1 MLEGIMD
8 NMEHN
13 EDDSYPTP
21 EFLEHVTSEWADRDP
36 NHIGAVQDKDSGKYM
51 VMYRVP
57 SISLADGHT
66 PEVFATF
73 DDKRYV
79 AIFPDELIQSIVEDL
94 LEQGDSEEEVNEAM
108 MEWLGK
114 WVPTLMNQIDLLP
127 PLRIE

>member
-1 MLEGIMD
+1 MD
-8 NMEHN
+8 DMEHE

-21 EFLEHVTSEWADRDP
+21 EFLEHVTKEWDVKDP
-36 NHIGAVQDKDSGKYM
+36 HHIGAVQDKDSGKYM

-57 SISLADGHT
+57 SISLEDGHT
-66 PEVFATF
+66 PQVFATF

-79 AIFPDELIQSIVEDL
+79 AVFPDELIQSIVEDL

-114 WVPTLMNQIDLLP
+114 WVPTLMNQIDSLP
-127 PLRIE
+127 PLRVE